1 MSIDAIS
8 SNRDEFSHQPMVI
21 EEMPEP
27 VVQPQAKQYI
37 NLNQVRDA
45 VEMANLGKNLDDED
59 IDFETI
65 VTEMAKLIIKGQQTR
80 EAHFYRLSE
89 LGRTIWMSAVK
100 RHAAEYS
107 GTKWNIIGFPI
118 AKGLLD
124 VAQIGATIAG
134 APSAAKV
141 ASIMASFSETGKE
154 YFATV
159 DTGKRTELQAY
170 VELSKLLFERNE
182 RENQNYSQQVQEAFR
197 KYDDARR
204 RREEIEGAMARA

>member
-1 MSIDAIS
+1 MSIDAINS
-8 SNRDEFSHQPMVI
+8 VRDEFSHHPMAFENMAEQEFQP
-21 EEMPEP
+21 E
-27 VVQPQAKQYI
+27 AKKYI
-37 NLNQVRDA
+37 NLNQVRQA
-45 VEMANLGKNLDDED
+45 VEMANNGVSLDDED

-65 VTEMAKLIIKGQQTR
+65 VTEMAKLIIKGQQAR

-107 GTKWNIIGFPI
+107 GTKWNIIGFPVV
-118 AKGLLD
+118 KSLLD
-124 VAQIGATIAG
+124 VAQIGATIAN
-134 APSAAKV
+134 APAAAKV
-141 ASIMASFSETGKE
+141 AGIMASFSETGKE

-159 DTGKRTELQAY
+159 DTGKRTELQAF